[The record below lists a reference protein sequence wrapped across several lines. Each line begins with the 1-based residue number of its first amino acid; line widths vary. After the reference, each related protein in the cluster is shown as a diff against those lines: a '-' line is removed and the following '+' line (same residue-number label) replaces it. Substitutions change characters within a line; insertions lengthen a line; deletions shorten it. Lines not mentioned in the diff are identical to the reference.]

1 MAKKSNYDKIYE
13 HNAEFLQNYYS
24 MYKNKQ
30 EHDGDGNF
38 SKEYSRLIQAK
49 KRLVDSYQNAI
60 EDSLLF
66 SEMIRIGTVK
76 QESREQAG
84 FHNILKKNP
93 VLDNLHL
100 YFDDD
105 EKIPNDFKH
114 GVNNKLN
121 SLQIEVSQEIFSEKQ
136 IKRLIDSVFQFNYS
150 SYNDLLS
157 EDQIEY
163 YAKVAAL
170 MVRRGIHELRKYID
184 YQYANLLFQ
193 DLEHVE
199 QICRIIEQ
207 QKDRTLHEWV

>member
-1 MAKKSNYDKIYE
+1 MIKKSNYDKIYE
-13 HNAEFLQNYYS
+13 QNAKFLQDYYF
-24 MYKNKQ
+24 MYKNS
-30 EHDGDGNF
+30 HDHESGGNF
-38 SKEYSRLIQAK
+38 SKEYYRLTQAK
-49 KRLVDSYQNAI
+49 KRLVDNYQNYF
-60 EDSLLF
+60 DGSLIF
-66 SEMIRIGTVK
+66 SEMIRVCSIDEKNRTG
-76 QESREQAG
+76 AG
-84 FHNILKKNP
+84 FYNILTKNP
-93 VLDNLHL
+93 ILDNLHL

-105 EKIPNDFKH
+105 EKIPNEFKH
-114 GVNNKLN
+114 RVNDKLT
-121 SLQIEVSQEIFSEKQ
+121 SLQIEVSQEIFSEKR
-136 IKRLIDSVFQFNYS
+136 IKRLIDSIFQFNYS
-150 SYNDLLS
+150 SYNDILR